1 MCPDSC
7 VTLVPGSYLE
17 APAVA
22 LPARNANDWLKPTQR
37 CLTLDARHGDFG
49 HGLRKREQMRDT
61 AIHRL
66 AGKVII
72 VTGGTQGLG
81 EGIARHLAD
90 LGAAGLVICGRNE
103 KRGQAVAADLTAA
116 GSRAVF
122 VQGDLEQVEDCRRVV
137 SRCDEEFGRLDG
149 LVNAAANTNRGT
161 LDSTTVEFWDKI
173 MATNVR
179 APFILV
185 QEAARVMKREKRG
198 GSIVNILSMVSYG
211 GQTHLMP
218 YSVSKGA
225 LATLTKNAAIW
236 LRRDRIRVNGLNIG
250 WTATPAEHVIQTG
263 EGQPENWLELA
274 DAKMP
279 FGRIS
284 RPKDVAGITG
294 YLLSDAAEVM
304 TGSLVD
310 FDQYVMGHLP
320 GW

>member
-1 MCPDSC
+1 MAD
-7 VTLVPGSYLE
+7 T
-17 APAVA
+17 
-22 LPARNANDWLKPTQR
+22 
-37 CLTLDARHGDFG
+37 ARH
-49 HGLRKREQMRDT
+49 
-61 AIHRL
+61 RL
-66 AGKVII
+66 DGKVII
-72 VTGGTQGLG
+72 ITGGTQGLG

-90 LGAAGLVICGRNE
+90 LGAAGLVVCGRNE
-103 KRGQAVAADLTAA
+103 KRGQAVAADLAKA

-122 VQGDLEQVEDCRRVV
+122 VPGDLERVEDCRRIIP
-137 SRCDEEFGRLDG
+137 RCDEEFGRLDG

-161 LDSTTVEFWDKI
+161 LDNTSVEFWDKI

-179 APFILV
+179 APFILI

-198 GSIVNILSMVSYG
+198 GSIVNILSMVSYC

-225 LATLTKNAAIW
+225 LATLTKNAAVG
-236 LRRDRIRVNGLNIG
+236 LRPDRIRVNGLNIG
-250 WTATPAEHVIQTG
+250 WTATPAEDVIQRG

-279 FGRIS
+279 LGRLS
-284 RPKDVAGITG
+284 RPSDIAGITG
-294 YLLSDAAEVM
+294 YLLSDAAEIM